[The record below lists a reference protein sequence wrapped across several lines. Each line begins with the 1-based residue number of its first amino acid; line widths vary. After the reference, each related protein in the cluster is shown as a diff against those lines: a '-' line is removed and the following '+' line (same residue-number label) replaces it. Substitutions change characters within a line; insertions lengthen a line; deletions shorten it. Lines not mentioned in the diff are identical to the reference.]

1 MATIEKRGKKWSVR
15 YWTED
20 QYGKKVQ
27 KRKSGFATKGEAMAA
42 AQGLEQA
49 SAQGIDIHAGQIT
62 LGELLERWYKDI
74 YQTIRPTTAAIYST
88 NIDRIKKLP
97 IASQKI
103 ASLRPGSRSALMS
116 DLIKAGYAPSTAEIT
131 VTTVSIAMT
140 WAVKTGMIV
149 TNTFTGKTQHVDRR
163 DHVIL
168 DDDDI
173 KLLTSACKELMPS
186 FYGPLLMGLYAGL
199 RAGEVMGLTLDD
211 FDFVRKTV
219 SIRRTYILG
228 GMQQE
233 PKTRTSRR
241 TISLPDFVLD
251 HVKTLQPY
259 KGGAIF
265 PHKNY
270 SNHLCKLIDKINEAH
285 PDHQLPHM
293 RYHDLRHTHAAMC
306 IRMGIHA
313 KVISERLGHSSIS
326 ITMDTYG
333 YLMPGMQEACAEQ
346 IGKLYG

>member
-74 YQTIRPTTAAIYST
+74 YPTVKQTTAAMYSA
-88 NIDRIKKLP
+88 NIDRIKKLS
-97 IASQKI
+97 INGQKI
-103 ASLRPGSRSALMS
+103 ASLRPGSRPALMS
-116 DLIKAGYAPSTAEIT
+116 DMIQAGYAPSTAKLA
-131 VTTVSIAMT
+131 VSTVSIAMS
-140 WAVKTGMIV
+140 WAVKMGLVV
-149 TNTFTGKTQHVDRR
+149 TNTFVGKTPQVDRR

-168 DDDDI
+168 GDDDI
-173 KLLTSACKELMPS
+173 RLLTSACRDIRPS
-186 FYGPLLMGLYAGL
+186 FYGPLLMGLYGGL
-199 RAGEVMGLTLDD
+199 RAGEVQALTLDD

-219 SIRRTYILG
+219 SIKRTFAMG
-228 GMQQE
+228 HMQD

-251 HVKTLQPY
+251 YVKTMQTHRTGVLF
-259 KGGAIF
+259 A
-265 PHKNY
+265 HKNY
-270 SNHLCKLIDKINEAH
+270 AQYLCELIDKTNEQH

-313 KVISERLGHSSIS
+313 KVISERLGHASIS